1 MSWGGSGRPE
11 KYRRHGQTMKKSIIT
26 YVVVFALIALMAVTA
41 AFGLDLG
48 FVKIPSLED
57 GVTLGLDLVGGSEI
71 TYEAVIPEGTD
82 DNEVSS
88 GMSSAVTMLRQRL
101 DSLGYSEATVTR
113 QGGNQIVVD
122 IPAVDNPEEAAG
134 QIGATAVVEFRTSDY
149 DEAAGTGMKLTGSGI
164 RSATAEYSAVDETGI
179 SKWHVVLNFNS
190 EGQATFAEMT
200 KYAAQMASGENYVA
214 IYLDET
220 LISSPSVDS
229 RYASTGIDDDTA
241 IITLGTDTTSE
252 YATYLADIITAGKLP
267 FALEPV
273 KMESVGAS
281 LGERSLSTS
290 LLAGAIGICL
300 VILFM
305 IVVYRLPGLVASIA
319 LLFYTTLFMTVI
331 SIAKLN
337 LSLPGIAGI
346 ILTIG
351 MAVDANVIIFER
363 LKEEVS
369 NGKTLR
375 SAIDSG
381 YRNAMSA
388 IVDSNVTTIIASI
401 VLWWLGTG
409 TTVGFAKTLFI
420 GVILSMIVML
430 FISRLMMKALV
441 PLGLT
446 KPGLYGVKTRKEDD

>member
-1 MSWGGSGRPE
+1 
-11 KYRRHGQTMKKSIIT
+11 MKKSIIT
-26 YVVVFALIALMAVTA
+26 YVIVVALIALMACTA

-48 FVKIPSLED
+48 FVKIPSLER

-71 TYEAVIPEGTD
+71 TYEAVIPEGTSD
-82 DNEVSS
+82 TDVSN
-88 GMSSAVTMLRQRL
+88 GISSAITMLRQRL
-101 DSLGYSEATVTR
+101 DSLGYSEATVTK
-113 QGGNQIVVD
+113 QGDDQIVVD

-149 DEAAGTGMKLTGSGI
+149 DEEAGTGMVLKNGI
-164 RSATAEYSAVDETGI
+164 DSARAEYSAVDETGLQQ
-179 SKWHVVLNFNS
+179 WHVVLEFNA
-190 EGQATFAEMT
+190 EGRAQFAEMT
-200 KYAAQMASGENYVA
+200 KYAAGMASGENYVA

-220 LISSPSVDS
+220 AISTPQVSAE
-229 RYASTGIDDDTA
+229 YASTGIDSDSA
-241 IITLGTDTTSE
+241 IITLGSDTGSE
-252 YATYLADIITAGKLP
+252 YANYLADIISAGQLP
-267 FALEPV
+267 FSLENV

-305 IVVYRLPGLVASIA
+305 IAFYRLPGCVASVA
-319 LLFYTTLFMTVI
+319 LIFYATLFMVVVSVTR
-331 SIAKLN
+331 LN

-363 LKEEVS
+363 IKEEVG
-369 NGKTLR
+369 NGKTIR
-375 SAIDSG
+375 AAIDAG
-381 YRNAMSA
+381 YKNAMSA
-388 IVDSNVTTIIASI
+388 IIDSNVTTIIAAV

-420 GVILSMIVML
+420 GVVLSMIVML
-430 FISRLMMKALV
+430 LVSRLMMKALV
-441 PLGLT
+441 PLKAT
-446 KPGLYGVKTRKEDD
+446 NPALYGVKTEKKEEN